1 MFEGALRDHALIERH
16 IEALYTTDSA
26 GRLLRVREPNGGP
39 APRFFVCRG
48 AIGVAHRFRVDVPLD
63 IRRELE
69 AAVAET
75 PIVAFPTDG
84 GNDAREELSRLAA
97 ILNRSTPV
105 TNTSAG
111 PAFAFP
117 NEVPTLDSDDGA
129 IVQVTDANVGVLDP
143 LLQPWAPDIYNSPP
157 LFALTLR
164 DQAVA
169 VCGSV
174 RITAHAHEAGV
185 ETAPAHRGRGY
196 AARVVAAW
204 AKRVRALGV
213 EPLYSTSWENAA
225 SRTVACKLRLVH
237 FGNDLHLT

>member
-1 MFEGALRDHALIERH
+1 LAVGTLGDQALIERH

-26 GRLLRVREPNGGP
+26 GQLLRVREPNGGP

-48 AIGVAHRFRVDVPLD
+48 GGGVVHRFRGDVALD

-69 AAVAET
+69 AAVAAT
-75 PIVAFPTDG
+75 PIVAFAADG
-84 GNDAREELSRLAA
+84 ADDAREELSRLAE
-97 ILNRSTPV
+97 ILARSAPV
-105 TNTSAG
+105 TNASSG

-117 NEVPTLDSDDGA
+117 NEEPTLDSGDGA
-129 IVQVTDANVGVLDP
+129 VVEVTEANLGLLDP
-143 LLQPWAPDIYNSPP
+143 LLRPWAPDIYNSPP

-174 RITAHAHEAGV
+174 RITARAHEAGV
-185 ETAPAHRGRGY
+185 ETAPTHRGHGY

-225 SRTVACKLRLVH
+225 SRAVARKLALVH